1 MILYF
6 TATGNTRFV
15 AEALSAQLG
24 DEALN
29 LLDRIKR
36 GDHSPIR
43 SDRPFVIC
51 APVYVCEMPRFL
63 AEYLRNTPLTGNR
76 NVYFAF
82 TSGGYSGVSG
92 VLARGIVQR
101 KGMRYMGCADFTMPR
116 NYIASNAYSAL
127 ETPEIERRIR
137 DSAAKIAPVADAIR
151 SGGRLRSR
159 HVWLFELL
167 ITLPFNPV
175 WVRVKQ
181 GVADFRVTEKCV
193 GCGKCARLCPL
204 NVIRMEDGRPVWQG
218 RTCAHCMS
226 CIQNCPA
233 EAIEYGQITPVK
245 ARYRFDRYRY
255 ALKSPQ
261 PQADTNARKTARA
274 AGSDRQENSG
284 CH

>member
-15 AEALSAQLG
+15 AEALSARLG

-29 LLDRIKR
+29 LLDRIRR

-63 AEYLRNTPLTGNR
+63 AEYLRRTPLNGNR

-92 VLARGIVQR
+92 VLARGIVNR

-127 ETPEIERRIR
+127 EVPEIERRIR
-137 DSAAKIAPVADAIR
+137 DSAARIAPVADAIR
-151 SGGRLRSR
+151 RGDKLRSR

-181 GVADFRVTEKCV
+181 GVADFRATDSCV

-204 NVIRMEDGRPVWQG
+204 NMIHMEGSRPVWRG

-245 ARYRFDRYRY
+245 ARYRFNRYRY
-255 ALKSPQ
+255 ALESPQ
-261 PQADTNARKTARA
+261 PQAETNARKTARA